1 MVNIFCVF
9 QVILDALFLYFLYRV
24 QRHLPVNGI
33 TKADVSDIKK
43 MRDAGT
49 PIVEIAKKWNLSRE
63 EIFKLL
69 HN

>member
-1 MVNIFCVF
+1 VHI
-9 QVILDALFLYFLYRV
+9 
-24 QRHLPVNGI
+24 HLPVNGI